1 MGGLWYNREKVKAK
15 LMENPIGVKITHTI
29 DVGKVNTLVMTRIID
44 HGIMLRNH
52 NGDEEILLP
61 KTYVTN
67 AMREVLAPVEVFVYT
82 DSEDRPVATTQW
94 PVAML
99 GELAQVEVVAVE
111 TYGAFVDWGLP
122 KDLLVPLS
130 QQKQHLRVGD
140 RIIIRVALDE
150 QTGRLYGTQRI
161 GRGFEPARG
170 MVPSQKL
177 EALVIARTPMGY
189 KIVVDH
195 RYEGMLYENE
205 IFEPVTV
212 GAHKTVYLKQIRKD
226 GKIDCS
232 LQPLGRQAKVRS
244 AEETIIRAIEKAG
257 GSIDVTTKS
266 DPEYIRTLFGLSKKQ
281 FKAGVNKLLEEGTVK
296 IRNEKL
302 EMRNKS

>member
-1 MGGLWYNREKVKAK
+1 
-15 LMENPIGVKITHTI
+15 MENPAGVKVAHTI
-29 DVGKVNTLVMTRIID
+29 EIGKVNTLVVTRITD
-44 HGIMLRNH
+44 HGVILRNH
-52 NGDEEILLP
+52 NGDEEVLLP
-61 KTYVTN
+61 QAYVTD
-67 AMREVLAPVEVFVYT
+67 AMREVLIPVDVFVHT
-82 DSEDRPVATTQW
+82 DSEDRPVATTQR
-94 PVAML
+94 PAAML
-99 GELAQVEVVAVE
+99 GELAYVEVAAVE

-140 RIIIRVALDE
+140 RIIIRVARDG

-189 KIVVDH
+189 KIVVEH

-205 IFEPVTV
+205 IFESIGV
-212 GAHKTVYLKQIRKD
+212 GERKTVYLKQIRTD

-232 LQPLGRQAKVRS
+232 LQPIGRHARVRS
-244 AEETIIRAIEKAG
+244 AETAIMQVLKEAG
-257 GSIDVTTKS
+257 GSLDATTKS
-266 DPEYIRTLFGLSKKQ
+266 DPERIRSLFGLSKKQ
-281 FKAGVNKLLEEGTVK
+281 FKAGVNRLVEEGSVE
-296 IRNEKL
+296 IRSERL
-302 EMRNKS
+302 VIRDW

>member
-1 MGGLWYNREKVKAK
+1 
-15 LMENPIGVKITHTI
+15 MENPVGVKISHTI
-29 DVGKVNTLVMTRIID
+29 ENGKVNTLVVTRIID
-44 HGIMLRNH
+44 HGVMLRNH

-61 KTYVTN
+61 KVYVTD
-67 AMREVLAPVEVFVYT
+67 AMREVLTPVEVFVYT
-82 DSEDRPVATTQW
+82 DSEDRLVATTQR

-111 TYGAFVDWGLP
+111 TYGAFIEWGLP

-130 QQKQHLRVGD
+130 QQKSHLRVGD

-161 GRGFEPARG
+161 GRGFEAARG
-170 MVPSQKL
+170 MVSSQKL

-195 RYEGMLYENE
+195 RYEGMLYDNE
-205 IFEPVTV
+205 IFEPITV
-212 GAHKTVYLKQIRKD
+212 GERKTVYLKQIRKD

-232 LQPLGRQAKVRS
+232 LQPLGRQAKTHS
-244 AEETIIRAIEKAG
+244 AEATIMRVLEEAG
-257 GSIDVTTKS
+257 GSLDVTTKS
-266 DPEYIRTLFGLSKKQ
+266 DPGRIRSVFGLSKKQ
-281 FKAGVNKLLEEGTVK
+281 FKAGVNRLVMENKLE
-296 IRNEKL
+296 IRNETL
-302 EMRNKS
+302 EIM

>member
-1 MGGLWYNREKVKAK
+1 
-15 LMENPIGVKITHTI
+15 MENPEGVKVAHTI
-29 DVGKVNTLVMTRIID
+29 EIGKVNTLVVTRIID
-44 HGIMLRNH
+44 HGLMLRNH

-61 KTYVTN
+61 KAYVTDM
-67 AMREVLAPVEVFVYT
+67 MREVLTPVEVFVYT
-82 DSEDRPVATTQW
+82 DSEDRPVATTQQ
-94 PVAML
+94 PAAML
-99 GELAQVEVVAVE
+99 GELAAVEVVAVE
-111 TYGAFVDWGLP
+111 TYGAFVDWRLP

-130 QQKQHLRVGD
+130 QQKQHLRVGE

-161 GRGFEPARG
+161 GRGFEAARG

-195 RYEGMLYENE
+195 QYEGMLYANE
-205 IFEPVTV
+205 IFEPIAV
-212 GAHKTVYLKQIRKD
+212 GEHKTVYLKQIRTD

-232 LQPLGRQAKVRS
+232 LQPIGRQAKVRS
-244 AEETIIRAIEKAG
+244 AETTILQTLEAAG
-257 GSIDVTTKS
+257 GSLNVTTKS
-266 DPEYIRTLFGLSKKQ
+266 DPERIRSLFGLSKKQ
-281 FKAGVNKLLEEGTVK
+281 FKAGVNRLMEEGAVE

-302 EMRNKS
+302 FVIGDS

>member
-1 MGGLWYNREKVKAK
+1 
-15 LMENPIGVKITHTI
+15 MENPAGVKVAHTI
-29 DVGKVNTLVMTRIID
+29 EIGKVNTLVVTRIID
-44 HGIMLRNH
+44 HGVMLRNH

-61 KTYVTN
+61 QAYVTE
-67 AMREVLAPVEVFVYT
+67 AMQEILTPVEVFVYT
-82 DSEDRPVATTQW
+82 DSEDRPVATTQR

-140 RIIIRVALDE
+140 RIIIRVVLDE

-161 GRGFEPARG
+161 GRGFEAARG

-177 EALVIARTPMGY
+177 EALVIAQTPMGY

-205 IFEPVTV
+205 IFEPIVV
-212 GAHKTVYLKQIRKD
+212 GEHKTVYLKQIRKD

-232 LQPLGRQAKVRS
+232 LQPLGQQAKVRS
-244 AEETIIRAIEKAG
+244 AEVTIMQVLEKAG
-257 GSIDVTTKS
+257 GSLEVTTKS
-266 DPEYIRTLFGLSKKQ
+266 DPERIQSLFGMSKKQ
-281 FKAGVNKLLEEGTVK
+281 FKAGVNKLVENRKLE
-296 IRNEKL
+296 IRSEKL
-302 EMRNKS
+302 EIRNDT

>member
-1 MGGLWYNREKVKAK
+1 
-15 LMENPIGVKITHTI
+15 MENPEGVKVTHTI
-29 DVGKVNTLVMTRIID
+29 EIGKVNTLVVTRIID
-44 HGIMLRNH
+44 HGVMLRNH
-52 NGDEEILLP
+52 NGDAEILLP
-61 KTYVTN
+61 QAYVTD
-67 AMREVLAPVEVFVYT
+67 AMREVLTPVEVFVYT
-82 DSEDRPVATTQW
+82 DSEDRPVATTQR
-94 PVAML
+94 PAAML
-99 GELAQVEVVAVE
+99 GELAPVEVVAVE

-161 GRGFEPARG
+161 GRGFEAARG

-177 EALVIARTPMGY
+177 GALVIARTPMGY
-189 KIVVDH
+189 KIVVDQRH
-195 RYEGMLYENE
+195 EGMLYANE
-205 IFEPVTV
+205 IFEPIAV
-212 GAHKTVYLKQIRKD
+212 GERKTVYLKQIRKD

-244 AEETIIRAIEKAG
+244 SEATILQTLEAAG
-257 GSIDVTTKS
+257 GSLNVTTKS
-266 DPEYIRTLFGLSKKQ
+266 DPERIRSLFGLSKKQ
-281 FKAGVNKLLEEGTVK
+281 FKAGVNRLAEEGRVK

-302 EMRNKS
+302 EIRNET

>member
-1 MGGLWYNREKVKAK
+1 
-15 LMENPIGVKITHTI
+15 MENPAGVKVAYSIEI
-29 DVGKVNTLVMTRIID
+29 GKINVLVVTRITD
-44 HGIMLRNH
+44 HGLMLRNH

-61 KTYVTN
+61 KAYVTD
-67 AMREVLAPVEVFVYT
+67 AMRKVLVPVEVFVYA
-82 DSEDRPVATTQW
+82 DSEDRLVATTQR

-99 GELAQVEVVAVE
+99 GELAQVEVVAME

-140 RIIIRVALDE
+140 RIIIRVALDA

-161 GRGFEPARG
+161 GRGFEAAQG

-177 EALVIARTPMGY
+177 EALVIAKTPMGY

-205 IFEPVTV
+205 IFETIEV
-212 GAHKTVYLKQIRKD
+212 GERKTVYLKQIRTD

-232 LQPLGRQAKVRS
+232 LQPIGRQAKVRS
-244 AEETIIRAIEKAG
+244 AEEAIVRVLEEAG
-257 GSIDVTTKS
+257 GSLDVTTRS
-266 DPEYIRTLFGLSKKQ
+266 DPERIRALFGLSKKQ
-281 FKAGVNKLLEEGTVK
+281 FKAGVNRLVVENKLE
-296 IRNEKL
+296 IRNEML
-302 EMRNKS
+302 VIRDW